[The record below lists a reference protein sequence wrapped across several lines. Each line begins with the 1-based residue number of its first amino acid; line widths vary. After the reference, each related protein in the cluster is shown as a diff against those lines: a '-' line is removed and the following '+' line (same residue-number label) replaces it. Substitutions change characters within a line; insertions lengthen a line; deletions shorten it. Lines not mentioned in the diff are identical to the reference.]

1 MLGFEQLSELTA
13 LREDRALLRL
23 ELQLVFTDQ
32 NGILTD
38 LPGGL
43 ALAGRNELRLNA
55 LLGGLQL
62 SH

>member
-13 LREDRALLRL
+13 LREDRAFLRL

-32 NGILTD
+32 KGILTD

-43 ALAGRNELRLNA
+43 GLAGRDELRLNA